1 MFKSIYLVETEYIVK
16 SENLKPV
23 AEKIQLV
30 MNHAHTKKVNL
41 HSESGDVL
49 FSNS

>member
-23 AEKIQLV
+23 AEEIQLV